1 MVPRNQQIVLGH
13 NDVQENNIL
22 ALLEDS
28 RKIGLIDF
36 EYGGWNPMAYDLANY
51 LNECTIDNAHPK
63 GVGVKLYL
71 ENFPTEEERHH
82 FLSVYLKRY
91 FDEIVSQQ

>member
-1 MVPRNQQIVLGH
+1 
-13 NDVQENNIL
+13 
-22 ALLEDS
+22 
-28 RKIGLIDF
+28 
-36 EYGGWNPMAYDLANY
+36 MAYDLANY

-91 FDEIVSQQ
+91 FDEIVLQ